1 MEDNPSDAIN
11 EAYDNAGYVLKFY
24 RDIFNWDSID
34 GKNMDVIS
42 TVHYDNGYQNACKFA
57 CVQLSCTLFV

>member
-1 MEDNPSDAIN
+1 MQDNEGNAVN

-24 RDIFNWDSID
+24 RDIYNWNSID

-42 TVHYDNGYQNACKFA
+42 TVHYWNNFGNACK
-57 CVQLSCTLFV
+57 SNM